1 MENPVKQIN
10 ESSSDRWEVYLK
22 ARETLTWE
30 SDQEKLATK
39 SGQAFPGGGKACLH
53 TGDISV
59 STMQGKGKRQ
69 LYKHCM
75 AHKHF

>member
-30 SDQEKLATK
+30 TDQEKLATK
-39 SGQAFPGGGKACLH
+39 S
-53 TGDISV
+53 
-59 STMQGKGKRQ
+59 R
-69 LYKHCM
+69 
-75 AHKHF
+75 